1 MGAVAVEYEAPCIL
15 VVDDSEIHSTI
26 FAQRLKNEGY
36 RVEHAAS
43 GESAIEAVKYQEFDL
58 ILLDML
64 MPGIDGYQV
73 LTELQA
79 DENYAQIPV
88 VMITAKNDVH
98 MAAKCIGMGAED
110 YINKPVVP
118 ELLLARVRS
127 CLEKKFL
134 RDRERKLLE
143 QLEQEKKNLE
153 DFAMRELDRRKS
165 R

>member
-1 MGAVAVEYEAPCIL
+1 MIMEHETPRIL

-26 FAQRLKNEGY
+26 LSQRLKNEGY
-36 RVEHAAS
+36 QVEQAVS
-43 GESAIEAVKYQEFDL
+43 GESALEILAYQEFDL

-64 MPGIDGYQV
+64 MPGMDGYQV
-73 LTELQA
+73 LTEIQA
-79 DENYAQIPV
+79 HEKYSLIPV
-88 VMITAKNDVH
+88 VIITAKNDVH

-134 RDRERKLLE
+134 RDREAKLIA
-143 QLEQEKKNLE
+143 QLEIEKKNLE
-153 DFAMRELDRRKS
+153 DFAIRELDRRKNQ
-165 R
+165 